1 MMQHPHRVARKM
13 RCRAG
18 GRHGTIPGMTDREL
32 RSIFDEDAELYDRCR
47 PGYPEAIFDD
57 LGELAGLAPGTRVVE
72 IGPGTGQATRR
83 LVARGAEV
91 VAVELGANLAAV
103 LRARTAGRSVE
114 VVEAAFEHW
123 ADDAP
128 AASADLVTSFTAWH
142 WLDAAVRG
150 ERVARVLRP
159 GGALATVTTEHVLGG
174 TADFFAD
181 VQECYER
188 WDPATPPGLRLTAAD
203 DIAPFTDEIDG
214 SALFGP
220 AVRRR
225 YRADVTYD
233 RQGYLDLLSTYSGH
247 RALRPDQ
254 RRGLFDCI
262 GGLIEN
268 RYGGSITKAYLYELR
283 VARTP
288 INPS

>member
-1 MMQHPHRVARKM
+1 MA
-13 RCRAG
+13 
-18 GRHGTIPGMTDREL
+18 DREL
-32 RSIFDEDAELYDRCR
+32 RTIFDEDAELYDRCR
-47 PGYPEAIFDD
+47 PGYPETIFDD
-57 LGELAGLAPGTRVVE
+57 LAELAGLAPGRRVVE

-83 LVARGAEV
+83 LVAHGTEV

-103 LRARTAGRSVE
+103 LRERTAGQPVE

-123 ADDAP
+123 SAGAP
-128 AASADLVTSFTAWH
+128 VASADLVASFTAWH
-142 WLDAAVRG
+142 WLDPGIRG

-174 TADFFAD
+174 TADFFAH
-181 VQECYER
+181 VQDCYER
-188 WDPATPPGLRLTAAD
+188 WDPATPPGLRLTPAD
-203 DIAPFTDEIDG
+203 DIAPITDEVDD
-214 SALFGP
+214 SPLFQP

-247 RALRPDQ
+247 RALRPDL

-262 GGLIEN
+262 GGLIDG
-268 RYGGSITKAYLYELR
+268 RYGGHITKAYLYELR
-283 VARTP
+283 VTRTW
-288 INPS
+288 PSKSH

>member
-1 MMQHPHRVARKM
+1 MA
-13 RCRAG
+13 
-18 GRHGTIPGMTDREL
+18 DREL
-32 RSIFDEDAELYDRCR
+32 RSIFDEDAKLYDRSR

-83 LVARGAEV
+83 LVARGADV

-103 LRARTAGRSVE
+103 LRERTAGRPVE
-114 VVEAAFEHW
+114 VVEEAFERW
-123 ADDAP
+123 PAP
-128 AASADLVTSFTAWH
+128 PGSADLVTSFTAWH
-142 WLDAAVRG
+142 WLDPAVRA
-150 ERVARVLRP
+150 ERVAAVLRP

-188 WDPATPPGLRLTAAD
+188 WDPATPPGLRLTSAGE
-203 DIAPFTDEIDG
+203 IAPVTDEIDE
-214 SALFGP
+214 SPLFEP

-225 YRADVTYD
+225 YRADVGYD

-262 GGLIEN
+262 GGLIDH
-268 RYGGSITKAYLYELR
+268 RYGGSVTKAYLYELR
-283 VARTP
+283 VARTRP
-288 INPS
+288 VTAGPGGDGGGRR

>member
-1 MMQHPHRVARKM
+1 MGMPR
-13 RCRAG
+13 RCR
-18 GRHGTIPGMTDREL
+18 RGTIAVMAAREL

-47 PGYPEAIFDD
+47 PGYPEEIFDD
-57 LGELAGLAPGTRVVE
+57 LGELTGLGPGTRVVE
-72 IGPGTGQATRR
+72 IGPGTGQATRP

-103 LRARTAGRSVE
+103 LRSRTAGGPVE
-114 VVEAAFEHW
+114 VVEAAFECW
-123 ADDAP
+123 PAP
-128 AASADLVTSFTAWH
+128 PASADLVVSFTAWH
-142 WLDAAVRG
+142 WLDQAVRATK
-150 ERVARVLRP
+150 VADVLRP

-188 WDPATPPGLRLTAAD
+188 WDPATPPGLRLTPA
-203 DIAPFTDEIDG
+203 DEIEPFADEVDA
-214 SALFGP
+214 SPLFQP

-225 YRADVTYD
+225 YRADVGYD

-247 RALRPDQ
+247 RALRPDL

-283 VARTP
+283 VAPTWP
-288 INPS
+288 AKNH

>member
-1 MMQHPHRVARKM
+1 
-13 RCRAG
+13 
-18 GRHGTIPGMTDREL
+18 MTDREL

-47 PGYPEAIFDD
+47 PGYPETIFDD
-57 LGELAGLAPGTRVVE
+57 LADLAGLRPGARVIE
-72 IGPGTGQATRR
+72 IGPGTGQATRP

-91 VAVELGANLAAV
+91 VAVELGTNLAAV
-103 LRARTAGRSVE
+103 LRDRTAGQPVE

-123 ADDAP
+123 PAP
-128 AASADLVTSFTAWH
+128 PASADLVVSFTAWH
-142 WLDAAVRG
+142 WLDPTVRAD
-150 ERVARVLRP
+150 RVAAALRP

-188 WDPATPPGLRLTAAD
+188 WDPATPPGLRLTPAD
-203 DIAPFTDEIDG
+203 AIPPFTDEIDG
-214 SALFGP
+214 SSLFQP

-233 RQGYLDLLSTYSGH
+233 ARGYLDLLSTYSGH
-247 RALRPDQ
+247 RALRPDL

-262 GGLIEN
+262 GGLIDGT
-268 RYGGSITKAYLYELR
+268 YGGTVTKAYHYELR
-283 VARTP
+283 VARTW
-288 INPS
+288 PSTSR

>member
-1 MMQHPHRVARKM
+1 MADRK
-13 RCRAG
+13 
-18 GRHGTIPGMTDREL
+18 L

-57 LGELAGLAPGTRVVE
+57 LGDLAGLGPGSRVVE

-83 LVARGAEV
+83 LVDRGAEV

-103 LRARTAGRSVE
+103 LRARTAGQPVV
-114 VVEAAFEHW
+114 VVEAAFERW
-123 ADDAP
+123 AHAAP
-128 AASADLVTSFTAWH
+128 PASADLVTSFTAWH

-188 WDPATPPGLRLTAAD
+188 WDPATPPGLRLTPAD
-203 DIAPFTDEIDG
+203 EIAPLTDEVDE
-214 SALFGP
+214 SPLFEP

-247 RALRPDQ
+247 RALHPDL
-254 RRGLFDCI
+254 RRGLYDCI
-262 GGLIEN
+262 GALIDD
-268 RYGGSITKAYLYELR
+268 YGGSVTKAYLYELR
-283 VARTP
+283 VARTWP
-288 INPS
+288 AKSH